1 MMAAKAILMG
11 LVAVVLSIGEGRSV
25 SITDVPVSPLSTM
38 GGFQTLTH
46 TLTVCCLCFQCVDV
60 GCHDLLAE
68 VVIGGGVIHKEHAVV
83 DWFEWFVVHILI
95 IGATGAKSR

>member
-1 MMAAKAILMG
+1 MLG
-11 LVAVVLSIGEGRSV
+11 SVA
-25 SITDVPVSPLSTM
+25 ITDVPVAPLSTM

-46 TLTVCCLCFQCVDV
+46 TVTVCCLCFQFADV

-83 DWFEWFVVHILI
+83 DWFEWFVCHVTIM
-95 IGATGAKSR
+95 GQTTV